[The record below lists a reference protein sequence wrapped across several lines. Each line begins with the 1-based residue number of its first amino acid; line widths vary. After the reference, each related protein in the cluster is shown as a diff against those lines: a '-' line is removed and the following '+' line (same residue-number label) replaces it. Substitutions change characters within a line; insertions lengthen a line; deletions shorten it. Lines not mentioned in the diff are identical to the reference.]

1 MPYLGIV
8 QGLKPAPN
16 CDACN
21 LERSQSDAV
30 VLKIKTY
37 KLKSLHLFWL
47 INSLS
52 ISNNFEIQGNRP
64 LKVADNARM
73 NYGERLQDALNRAGR
88 TRKQLAAA
96 MGVSTQAVGMVING
110 VGGIERKLSAV
121 NNEKAAAYL
130 GISRLWLLTG
140 ENEPNQQPQ
149 KIAGVGLDALIE
161 LLPKNDYLLRAQ
173 VFAQASQL
181 IITAVVDSRK
191 TQAQLAGNQAEKQ
204 S

>member
-1 MPYLGIV
+1 
-8 QGLKPAPN
+8 
-16 CDACN
+16 
-21 LERSQSDAV
+21 
-30 VLKIKTY
+30 
-37 KLKSLHLFWL
+37 
-47 INSLS
+47 
-52 ISNNFEIQGNRP
+52 
-64 LKVADNARM
+64 M
-73 NYGERLQDALNRAGR
+73 NYGERLQDALHRAGR

-96 MGVSTQAVGMVING
+96 LGVSPQAIGMVING
-110 VGGIERKLSAV
+110 SWGRERKLSAV

-149 KIAGVGLDALIE
+149 KIAGVGLDALID

-191 TQAQLAGNQAEKQ
+191 TQAQPTDNRAEKQ
-204 S
+204 P

>member
-1 MPYLGIV
+1 MT
-8 QGLKPAPN
+8 
-16 CDACN
+16 DN
-21 LERSQSDAV
+21 LC
-30 VLKIKTY
+30 
-37 KLKSLHLFWL
+37 
-47 INSLS
+47 
-52 ISNNFEIQGNRP
+52 
-64 LKVADNARM
+64 M
-73 NYGERLQDALNRAGR
+73 NYGERLQDALHRAGR

-96 MGVSTQAVGMVING
+96 LGVSPQAIGMVING
-110 VGGIERKLSAV
+110 SGGLERKLSAV

-149 KIAGVGLDALIE
+149 KIAGVGLDALID

-191 TQAQLAGNQAEKQ
+191 TQAQPTDNRAEKQ
-204 S
+204 P

>member
-1 MPYLGIV
+1 MTHNP
-8 QGLKPAPN
+8 
-16 CDACN
+16 
-21 LERSQSDAV
+21 S
-30 VLKIKTY
+30 
-37 KLKSLHLFWL
+37 
-47 INSLS
+47 
-52 ISNNFEIQGNRP
+52 
-64 LKVADNARM
+64 M

-96 MGVSTQAVGMVING
+96 LGVSPQAVGMVING
-110 VGGIERKLSAV
+110 VGSIERKLSAV

-140 ENEPNQQPQ
+140 ENEPDQKPQ
-149 KIAGVGLDALIE
+149 MIAGIGLDALIE
-161 LLPKNDYLLRAQ
+161 LLPENDYLLRAQ

-191 TQAQLAGNQAEKQ
+191 TQAQPKGNRAEKQ

>member
-1 MPYLGIV
+1 
-8 QGLKPAPN
+8 
-16 CDACN
+16 
-21 LERSQSDAV
+21 
-30 VLKIKTY
+30 
-37 KLKSLHLFWL
+37 
-47 INSLS
+47 
-52 ISNNFEIQGNRP
+52 
-64 LKVADNARM
+64 M
-73 NYGERLQDALNRAGR
+73 NYGERLQDALHRAGR

-96 MGVSTQAVGMVING
+96 LGVSPQAIGMVINSS
-110 VGGIERKLSAV
+110 GGLERKLSAV

-149 KIAGVGLDALIE
+149 KIAGVGLDALID

-191 TQAQLAGNQAEKQ
+191 TQAQPTDNRAEKQ
-204 S
+204 P

>member
-1 MPYLGIV
+1 M
-8 QGLKPAPN
+8 
-16 CDACN
+16 
-21 LERSQSDAV
+21 
-30 VLKIKTY
+30 
-37 KLKSLHLFWL
+37 H
-47 INSLS
+47 
-52 ISNNFEIQGNRP
+52 
-64 LKVADNARM
+64 
-73 NYGERLQDALNRAGR
+73 DALNRAGR

-96 MGVSTQAVGMVING
+96 LGVSPQAVGMVLNG
-110 VGGIERKLSAV
+110 SGGVERKLSAV

-140 ENEPNQQPQ
+140 ENEPDQQPQ

-191 TQAQLAGNQAEKQ
+191 MQVQPTDSRSEKQ
-204 S
+204 P

>member
-1 MPYLGIV
+1 
-8 QGLKPAPN
+8 
-16 CDACN
+16 
-21 LERSQSDAV
+21 
-30 VLKIKTY
+30 
-37 KLKSLHLFWL
+37 
-47 INSLS
+47 
-52 ISNNFEIQGNRP
+52 
-64 LKVADNARM
+64 M

-96 MGVSTQAVGMVING
+96 VGVSPQAIGMVING
-110 VGGIERKLSAV
+110 SGGLERKLSAV

-149 KIAGVGLDALIE
+149 KIAGVGLDALID

-191 TQAQLAGNQAEKQ
+191 TQAQPADNRAEKQ
-204 S
+204 P

>member
-1 MPYLGIV
+1 
-8 QGLKPAPN
+8 
-16 CDACN
+16 
-21 LERSQSDAV
+21 
-30 VLKIKTY
+30 
-37 KLKSLHLFWL
+37 
-47 INSLS
+47 
-52 ISNNFEIQGNRP
+52 
-64 LKVADNARM
+64 M
-73 NYGERLQDALNRAGR
+73 NYGERLQDALHRAGR

-96 MGVSTQAVGMVING
+96 LGVSPQAIGMVING
-110 VGGIERKLSAV
+110 SGGLERKLSAV

-149 KIAGVGLDALIE
+149 KIAGVGLDALID

-191 TQAQLAGNQAEKQ
+191 TQAQPTDNRAEKQ
-204 S
+204 P

>member
-1 MPYLGIV
+1 
-8 QGLKPAPN
+8 
-16 CDACN
+16 
-21 LERSQSDAV
+21 
-30 VLKIKTY
+30 
-37 KLKSLHLFWL
+37 
-47 INSLS
+47 
-52 ISNNFEIQGNRP
+52 
-64 LKVADNARM
+64 M
-73 NYGERLQDALNRAGR
+73 NYGARLQDALNRAGR

-96 MGVSTQAVGMVING
+96 VGVSPQAIGMVING

-140 ENEPNQQPQ
+140 ENEPEQQPQ
-149 KIAGVGLDALIE
+149 RIAGVGLDALLE

-191 TQAQLAGNQAEKQ
+191 TQVQPASNRAEKQ
-204 S
+204 P

>member
-1 MPYLGIV
+1 M
-8 QGLKPAPN
+8 
-16 CDACN
+16 
-21 LERSQSDAV
+21 
-30 VLKIKTY
+30 TY
-37 KLKSLHLFWL
+37 GKRLH
-47 INSLS
+47 
-52 ISNNFEIQGNRP
+52 
-64 LKVADNARM
+64 
-73 NYGERLQDALNRAGR
+73 DALNRAGR

-96 MGVSTQAVGMVING
+96 LGVSPQAVGMVLNG
-110 VGGIERKLSAV
+110 SGGVERKLSAV

-140 ENEPNQQPQ
+140 ENEPDQQPQ

-191 TQAQLAGNQAEKQ
+191 MQVQPTDSRSEKQ
-204 S
+204 P

>member
-1 MPYLGIV
+1 
-8 QGLKPAPN
+8 
-16 CDACN
+16 
-21 LERSQSDAV
+21 
-30 VLKIKTY
+30 
-37 KLKSLHLFWL
+37 
-47 INSLS
+47 
-52 ISNNFEIQGNRP
+52 
-64 LKVADNARM
+64 M
-73 NYGERLQDALNRAGR
+73 NYGARLQDALNRAGR

-96 MGVSTQAVGMVING
+96 VGVSPQAIGMVING

-140 ENEPNQQPQ
+140 ENEPEQQPQ
-149 KIAGVGLDALIE
+149 KIAGVGLDALLE

-191 TQAQLAGNQAEKQ
+191 TQVQPASNRAEKQ
-204 S
+204 P

>member
-1 MPYLGIV
+1 
-8 QGLKPAPN
+8 
-16 CDACN
+16 
-21 LERSQSDAV
+21 
-30 VLKIKTY
+30 
-37 KLKSLHLFWL
+37 
-47 INSLS
+47 
-52 ISNNFEIQGNRP
+52 
-64 LKVADNARM
+64 M

-96 MGVSTQAVGMVING
+96 LGVSPQAVGMVING
-110 VGGIERKLSAV
+110 VGSIERKLSAV

-140 ENEPNQQPQ
+140 ENEPDQKPQ
-149 KIAGVGLDALIE
+149 MIAGIGLDALIE
-161 LLPKNDYLLRAQ
+161 LLPENDYLLRAQ

-191 TQAQLAGNQAEKQ
+191 TQAQPKGNRAEKQ